1 MAWHTHGE
9 RKLRDKFLLRVNL
22 ISIPV
27 GAADLRALFFFHICS
42 FLRGRKARKG
52 EQGGGT
58 FKRKQ
63 QELVAG
69 MNPPGVEKRVLRR
82 RREEAGGPTCMK
94 AMSECDVNE
103 AGDVALAPAFH
114 TLSCGDVLNPNES
127 TSALVT
133 GSLAADLFTQ

>member
-1 MAWHTHGE
+1 M
-9 RKLRDKFLLRVNL
+9 
-22 ISIPV
+22 
-27 GAADLRALFFFHICS
+27 
-42 FLRGRKARKG
+42 G